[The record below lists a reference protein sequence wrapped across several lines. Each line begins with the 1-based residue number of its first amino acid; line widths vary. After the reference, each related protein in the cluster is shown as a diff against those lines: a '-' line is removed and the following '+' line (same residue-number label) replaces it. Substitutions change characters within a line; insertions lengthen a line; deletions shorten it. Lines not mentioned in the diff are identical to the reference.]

1 MMAPTASLAPSPVP
15 AEAWAMLGRTDLE
28 AYTCWDFPTQ
38 SDSGARAGDASF
50 NGVTP
55 ARCAVNLVRRY
66 SLPGE
71 LVVDPMA
78 GCYDEATDILT
89 RDGWKR
95 WRDATAEDEF
105 VTLID
110 GRLEY
115 RRAINTIK
123 AWHDGPM
130 YRVRTKHVDLLV
142 TPDHW
147 LYIGERYGRQGRY
160 NPHHLVRAKDAF
172 GKNVRYRKDAAWEG
186 EEQAFFELPE
196 VRAHQHLPHGAPVE
210 LVFSRTQLPMDEWL
224 RFLGHFLT
232 DGSCTAYGGG
242 YTIKISQG
250 KPPIR
255 PAFPSS
261 LPENASHLPKPL
273 LPEPPRRTRAH
284 YRFLVRP

>member
-1 MMAPTASLAPSPVP
+1 MMASTGSPALSPVP
-15 AEAWAMLGRTDLE
+15 AEAWAMLGHTDLE
-28 AYTCWDFPTQ
+28 AYRGWDFPPQ
-38 SDSGARAGDASF
+38 SGSGAGAGDASF
-50 NGVTP
+50 KGVTP
-55 ARCAVNLVRRY
+55 ARSAETLVRRY

-89 RDGWKR
+89 RDGWKP

-105 VTLID
+105 ATLID

-196 VRAHQHLPHGAPVE
+196 VRAHQHLPHGASVE
-210 LVFSRTQLPMDEWL
+210 LVFSRTRLPMDEWL

-242 YTIKISQG
+242 HHLQTPTVNPANT
-250 KPPIR
+250 PPFPPCPTPIGAPPPDPLR
-255 PAFPSS
+255 PGP
-261 LPENASHLPKPL
+261 PL
-273 LPEPPRRTRAH
+273 
-284 YRFLVRP
+284 